1 MSNVK
6 LAVSLYEPALPE
18 LTHKNVIDCF
28 VDFGIPIP
36 IPQNQFCVD
45 SGIPIP
51 IPQNQF
57 NEKLTRSQG
66 KAKPIIPQGQG
77 ECPVCDDIVYVLKNG
92 LPDTTKHR
100 CTKKRCYH

>member
-36 IPQNQFCVD
+36 N
-45 SGIPIP
+45 S
-51 IPQNQF
+51 QNQF